1 MVNFIMANPLP
12 VAAIIFAAMSIPIVV
27 CDIRTMTVPDIL
39 IYAGSAAMLLF
50 RVFFTR
56 GELLLYIIAAV
67 LSFGLFMLARRMA
80 KKGLGWADIKYAAFC
95 GLFAGPLLVFM
106 GYVASALY
114 CMAYFAVLKS
124 RGRCRKETAVPFTP
138 FMFLGTATIA
148 AIPIVKHFT
157 S

>member
-1 MVNFIMANPLP
+1 MVSFIMENPMP
-12 VAAIIFAAMSIPIVV
+12 VAATIFVAMSIPIVV
-27 CDIRTMTVPDIL
+27 CDIRTMKVPDIL
-39 IYAGSAAMLLF
+39 IYAGSVSMLLF
-50 RVFFTR
+50 RAFFTR
-56 GELLLYIIAAV
+56 EQLLLYIIAAV

-80 KKGLGWADIKYAAFC
+80 KKGLGLADIKYSTFC

-124 RGRCRKETAVPFTP
+124 RGRSARETAVPFTP
-138 FMFLGTATIA
+138 FMFLGTASIA